1 MKFDT
6 KLFYSGKQFNATMLF
21 IDGSF
26 DSGDIC
32 SA

>member
-6 KLFYSGKQFNATMLF
+6 KLFYSGKQFKATMLF